1 METAM
6 LKRTI
11 RQYDIKHSGDE
22 MDRLEILGALGAL
35 AAIVNEAS
43 LADVMVESVKS
54 DVIIV
59 IIEEVDI
66 P

>member
-1 METAM
+1 M

-22 MDRLEILGALGAL
+22 MDRLEILNAFWAL
-35 AAIVNEAS
+35 AKMVIDAS
-43 LADVMVESVKS
+43 LAEVTVESVKS
-54 DVIIV
+54 DVIMV
-59 IIEEVDI
+59 TIEEVDM